1 MRGIWAALLGA
12 WLMATPAAAQVDQA
26 DRAAIEAAIRGQMD
40 AFGRDDAH
48 AAYGFAAPNIH
59 ALFPS
64 AEMFL
69 EMVRRAYAPVYRPQ
83 DARFRPPEATED
95 GVRQSVILRGPDGRY
110 VTAIY
115 TMQRQPDGAWKI
127 AGCTLVSLPDTGA

>member
-12 WLMATPAAAQVDQA
+12 WLMATPAGAQVADA
-26 DRAAIEAAIRGQMD
+26 DRVAIEDVIRGQMD
-40 AFGRDDAH
+40 AFGRDDAQ
-48 AAYGFAAPNIH
+48 AAYRFAAPNIH

-64 AEMFL
+64 AEIFL

-95 GVRQSVILRGPDGRY
+95 GMRQSVILRGPDGRY

-115 TMQRQPDGAWKI
+115 TMQRQPDGSWKI
-127 AGCTLVSLPDTGA
+127 AGCTLVAAPDAGA